1 MPTVKELQA
10 IAKARGIPYSGL
22 RKAELEARLAQPSSS
37 KCEGK
42 VCPNG
47 QVCNPKTGRCVKKS
61 GKIGQ
66 SVLEKKLELPVPMKL
81 IIDDK
86 TLKKLLIAEHLYE
99 ESNVVV
105 PTSDILVDILEL
117 WRSRILRKSFKDEL
131 KLKMN
136 RLDPYAAFVTLV
148 HANFP
153 PKNREKFDPKLTTL
167 TFIRI
172 FKRGL
177 IKNRIM
183 DEATYE
189 NVTQYLLSHI

>member
-22 RKAELEARLAQPSSS
+22 RKAELEARLGQSSSS

-42 VCPNG
+42 VCPTG
-47 QVCNPKTGRCVKKS
+47 QVCNPTTGRCVKKS

-66 SVLEKKLELPVPMKL
+66 TVLLKKLELPPPPMNL

-86 TLKKLLIAEHLYE
+86 TLKKLLAAEHLYE

-105 PTSDILVDILEL
+105 PTSDVLVDILEI
-117 WRSRILRKSFKDEL
+117 WRTRILRKSFKQEL
-131 KLKMN
+131 RDKMKKM
-136 RLDPYAAFVTLV
+136 LPYDAFITLV

-153 PKNREKFDPKLTTL
+153 PRNRDKFDPKLTTL
-167 TFIRI
+167 TFMKI
-172 FKRGL
+172 FKRGIL
-177 IKNRIM
+177 KSKIM
-183 DEATYE
+183 DEKTYE
-189 NVTQYLLSHI
+189 NIMEYL